1 MSITPTQI
9 DAFARFLDDLQRRI
23 TDALAAEDGQ
33 PFRRDVWQRD
43 GADGGLRGHGVTM
56 VLKNGAVIEQGGVN
70 VSVVHGATLPAV
82 ATEKRPQLAGCAFS
96 ALGLSLVIHPRTPYV
111 PTSHANIRLFVAR
124 DGETVRDWWFGGGFD
139 LTPFYPF
146 DDDCRAWHAAAA
158 AACAPYGAALYPRF
172 KAWCDRYFYLPHRG
186 ETRGIGGIF
195 FDDFHELPFAD
206 ACAFTQGVGE
216 AYLAAY
222 LPIVRAR
229 KNTAYDAREREFQ
242 LYRRGRYVEFNLLY
256 DRGTHF
262 GLQSGGRAES
272 ILMSLP
278 PAVRFEYAY
287 QPPAGSA
294 EARLADYLK
303 PRDWLAPLPPTPDNP
318 R

>member
-96 ALGLSLVIHPRTPYV
+96 ALGLSLVIHPRNPYV

-124 DGETVRDWWFGGGFD
+124 DGETVRAWWFGGGFD

-146 DDDCRAWHAAAA
+146 DEDCRAWHAAAA
-158 AACAPYGAALYPRF
+158 AACAPYGAAYYPRF
-172 KAWCDRYFYLPHRG
+172 
-186 ETRGIGGIF
+186 
-195 FDDFHELPFAD
+195 
-206 ACAFTQGVGE
+206 
-216 AYLAAY
+216 
-222 LPIVRAR
+222 
-229 KNTAYDAREREFQ
+229 
-242 LYRRGRYVEFNLLY
+242 
-256 DRGTHF
+256 
-262 GLQSGGRAES
+262 
-272 ILMSLP
+272 
-278 PAVRFEYAY
+278 
-287 QPPAGSA
+287 
-294 EARLADYLK
+294 
-303 PRDWLAPLPPTPDNP
+303 
-318 R
+318 

>member
-96 ALGLSLVIHPRTPYV
+96 ALGLSLVIHPRNPYV

-139 LTPFYPF
+139 LTVSRRGATAIST
-146 DDDCRAWHAAAA
+146 CRTVARRAVSAAFSSMISMSCRLPTPAPSPRASARPISPRICPSCGRGRTPLMARANASFSCTAAGVTSNSTCFTTAARILACKAAAA
-158 AACAPYGAALYPRF
+158 P
-172 KAWCDRYFYLPHRG
+172 
-186 ETRGIGGIF
+186 
-195 FDDFHELPFAD
+195 
-206 ACAFTQGVGE
+206 
-216 AYLAAY
+216 
-222 LPIVRAR
+222 
-229 KNTAYDAREREFQ
+229 
-242 LYRRGRYVEFNLLY
+242 
-256 DRGTHF
+256 
-262 GLQSGGRAES
+262 
-272 ILMSLP
+272 
-278 PAVRFEYAY
+278 
-287 QPPAGSA
+287 
-294 EARLADYLK
+294 
-303 PRDWLAPLPPTPDNP
+303 NP
-318 R
+318 S